1 MVDFTVSLNFK
12 EGCKAFLTIKKRLCQ
27 VKNMKYVVVVPDGM
41 ADYSSADL
49 GGKTPMAAANKKY
62 MNKLSAS
69 GKVGMC
75 LTVPPEMTP
84 ESDTANLA
92 LMGYDPLVYS
102 RGRSPLEAASMGIEM
117 FPEDTAVRVNL
128 VALSDNG
135 EEYEKKIMLDHSSDE
150 ISTDEARILIEAV
163 QEAFGTEYRKFYT
176 GVSYRHCMIWKN
188 CFEFDDFSRPHDIL
202 GRQIEK
208 YLPYKEQTAPMLKLM
223 KDSFELLNNHPV
235 NIARAEKGLKKA
247 NSLWPWSPGKKAFL
261 PSFEE
266 KFGLKAAVVCAVDLI
281 KGIGVCAGMEV
292 PQIKG
297 ATGNFDTDYSAK
309 AEEAVSQ
316 LLNKGKDL
324 VYVHVEAPD
333 ECGHRGELETKIK
346 AIELI
351 DEKVIG
357 HIVNELEKA
366 GEEFKLLVLPDHPTP
381 IPKRTHT
388 RGMVPFF
395 IYDSRRKLKE
405 SDFVFCEKAARS
417 RKLKIGKG
425 CELMEYFLN
434 L

>member
-1 MVDFTVSLNFK
+1 
-12 EGCKAFLTIKKRLCQ
+12 
-27 VKNMKYVVVVPDGM
+27 MKYVVVIPDGM
-41 ADYSSADL
+41 ADYKSKEL
-49 GGKTPMAAANKKY
+49 GGLSPMGAAHKKY
-62 MNKLSAS
+62 MNMLSAS

-135 EEYEKKIMLDHSSDE
+135 EKYEDKIMLDHSSDE
-150 ISTDEARILIEAV
+150 ISTEDARVLIEAV
-163 QEAFGTEYRKFYT
+163 QEAFGNEYRRFYT

-188 CFEFDDFSRPHDIL
+188 CFDFDDFSRPHDIL
-202 GRQIEK
+202 GKTIGK
-208 YLPYKEQTAPMLKLM
+208 YLPYKPESQPMTELM
-223 KDSFELLNNHPV
+223 KKSFDLLNNHPLNV
-235 NIARAEKGLKKA
+235 ERAKKGLKKA

-266 KFGLKAAVVCAVDLI
+266 KYGLKGAVVCAVDLI
-281 KGIGVCAGMEV
+281 KGIGICAGMEV
-292 PQIKG
+292 PSVSG
-297 ATGNFDTDYSAK
+297 ATGNSDTDYSAK
-309 AEEAVSQ
+309 AKEAVSQ
-316 LLNKGKDL
+316 LLEKGKDF
-324 VYVHVEAPD
+324 VYVHIEAPD
-333 ECGHRGELETKIK
+333 ECGHRGEADSKIS

-357 HIVNELEKA
+357 YIVEELKKA
-366 GEEFKLLVLPDHPTP
+366 GEDFRLLVLPDHPTP
-381 IPKRTHT
+381 VSRRTHT

-395 IYDSRRKLKE
+395 IYDSKDKIIDNGFVFSEDSARNRKLRIK
-405 SDFVFCEKAARS
+405 
-417 RKLKIGKG
+417 KG
-425 CELMEYFLN
+425 CDMMSFFLEK
-434 L
+434 

>member
-1 MVDFTVSLNFK
+1 
-12 EGCKAFLTIKKRLCQ
+12 
-27 VKNMKYVVVVPDGM
+27 MKYVVVIPDGM
-41 ADYSSADL
+41 ADYALDSL
-49 GGKTPMAAANKKY
+49 GGKSPMAAADKKN
-62 MNKLSAS
+62 MNTLAGS

-92 LMGYDPLVYS
+92 LLGYDPLVYS

-117 FPEDTAVRVNL
+117 MPEDTAVRVNL

-135 EEYEKKIMLDHSSDE
+135 EKYEDKIMLDHSSDE
-150 ISTDEARILIEAV
+150 ISTDEARVLIEAI
-163 QEAFGTEYRKFYT
+163 EERFGTDYRKFYT

-188 CFEFDDFSRPHDIL
+188 CFEFDDFSRPHDII
-202 GRQIEK
+202 GKQIGK
-208 YLPYKEQTAPMLKLM
+208 YLPYKEQTKPMLELM
-223 KDSFELLNNHPV
+223 KESFDFLNNHPV
-235 NIARAEKGLKKA
+235 NIERAKKGLKKA

-266 KFGLKAAVVCAVDLI
+266 KFGLKGAVVCAVDLI

-292 PQIKG
+292 PKVKG

-309 AEEAVSQ
+309 AKEAVSQ
-316 LLNKGKDL
+316 LLEKGKDL
-324 VYVHVEAPD
+324 VYVHIEAPD

-346 AIELI
+346 SVELI

-357 HIVNELEKA
+357 HIVKELEDA
-366 GEEFKLLVLPDHPTP
+366 GEDFRLLVLPDHPTP
-381 IPKRTHT
+381 IPRRTHT

-395 IYDSRRKLKE
+395 IYDSRNGI
-405 SDFVFCEKAARS
+405 SDTDFVFSEKTARN
-417 RKLKIGKG
+417 RKLRINKG
-425 CELMEYFLN
+425 CELMSFFLEK
-434 L
+434 

>member
-1 MVDFTVSLNFK
+1 
-12 EGCKAFLTIKKRLCQ
+12 
-27 VKNMKYVVVVPDGM
+27 MKYVVVIPDGM
-41 ADYSSADL
+41 ADYEITAL
-49 GGKTPMAAANKKY
+49 GGISPMAAANKKN
-62 MNKLSAS
+62 MNTLAVS

-92 LMGYDPLVYS
+92 LLGYDPLVYS
-102 RGRSPLEAASMGIEM
+102 RGRSPLEAASMGIPM
-117 FPEDTAVRVNL
+117 SPEDTAVRVNL

-163 QEAFGTEYRKFYT
+163 EEAFGTEYRKFYT

-202 GRQIEK
+202 GKQIEK
-208 YLPYKEQTAPMLKLM
+208 YLPYKAETAPMLKLM

-235 NIARAEKGLKKA
+235 NISRTERGLKKA

-266 KFGLKAAVVCAVDLI
+266 KYGLKGAVVCAVDLI

-292 PQIKG
+292 PFVEG
-297 ATGNFDTDYSAK
+297 ATGNFDTDYCAK
-309 AEEAVSQ
+309 AKEAVSQ
-316 LLNKGKDL
+316 LLEKGKDL

-357 HIVNELEKA
+357 YIVKELEKA
-366 GEEFKLLVLPDHPTP
+366 GEDFKLLVLPDHATP
-381 IPKRTHT
+381 IKRRTHT
-388 RGMVPFF
+388 RGSVPFF
-395 IYDSRRKLKE
+395 VYDSRSGIKNNE
-405 SDFVFCEKAARS
+405 YVFSEKNS
-417 RKLKIGKG
+417 RKRALKIKKG
-425 CELMEYFLN
+425 CELMEYFLKG
-434 L
+434 

>member
-1 MVDFTVSLNFK
+1 
-12 EGCKAFLTIKKRLCQ
+12 
-27 VKNMKYVVVVPDGM
+27 MKYVVVIPDGM
-41 ADYSSADL
+41 ADYQSPSLD
-49 GGKTPMAAANKKY
+49 GKSPMASANKKN
-62 MNKLSAS
+62 MNVLSAS

-92 LMGYDPLVYS
+92 LLGYDPLVYS

-128 VALSDNG
+128 VALSDEG

-150 ISTDEARILIEAV
+150 ISTEEARVLIEAI
-163 QEAFGTEYRKFYT
+163 QEAFGNEYRKFYT

-188 CFEFDDFSRPHDIL
+188 CFEFDDFSRPHDII
-202 GRQIEK
+202 GRQIEN
-208 YLPYKEQTAPMLKLM
+208 YLPYKKETEPMLRLM
-223 KDSFELLNNHPV
+223 KESFDVLNNHPV
-235 NIARAEKGLKKA
+235 NIERAKRGLKKA

-266 KFGLKAAVVCAVDLI
+266 KYGLKGAVVCAVDLI

-292 PQIKG
+292 PMVKG

-309 AEEAVSQ
+309 ASEAVSQ
-316 LLNKGKDL
+316 LLEKGKDL
-324 VYVHVEAPD
+324 VYVHIEAPD
-333 ECGHRGELETKIK
+333 ECGHRGELNTKIK
-346 AIELI
+346 SIELI

-357 HIVNELEKA
+357 YIVKELEKA

-395 IYDSRRKLKE
+395 IYDSRKGKKE
-405 SDFVFCEKAARS
+405 TDFVFSEKTARG
-417 RKLKIGKG
+417 RKLRINKG
-425 CELMEYFLN
+425 CELMEFFLKD
-434 L
+434 